1 MKGAGIISCSYLER
15 ARKLVISALD
25 ELGYVL
31 VDISEK
37 FARSDYLVSI
47 VVWRK
52 EGIGIDDCVR
62 ITKKLHPM
70 LETDSE
76 IPDYVRLEVSSPGI
90 DRKLHKLEELDIFK
104 GMEVTLHLAN
114 RTHMTGKSNG
124 IKDEKAIIDVDG
136 NELAIPLSDVTS
148 ARLVG

>member
-1 MKGAGIISCSYLER
+1 MDR
-15 ARKLVISALD
+15 ARRLVLSALD
-25 ELGYVL
+25 ELGYDL

-52 EGIGIDDCVR
+52 EGIGIEDCVR

-70 LETDSE
+70 LETDSI
-76 IPDYVRLEVSSPGI
+76 IPNYARLEVSSPGI
-90 DRKLHKLEELDIFK
+90 DRKLRKLDELNVFI
-104 GMEVTLHLAN
+104 GMEVTLHLTN
-114 RTHMTGKSNG
+114 KTHLTGKSKG
-124 IKDEKAIIDVDG
+124 TKDEKAIIDVDG
-136 NELAIPLSDVTS
+136 NVMAVPLSEVTS

>member
-1 MKGAGIISCSYLER
+1 LKGAGIISISYLER
-15 ARKLVISALD
+15 ARKLVLSALD

-47 VVWRK
+47 VVWK
-52 EGIGIDDCVR
+52 NSGIGIEDCVK

-70 LETDSE
+70 LENDSE
-76 IPDYVRLEVSSPGI
+76 IPTYVRLEVSSPGI
-90 DRKLHKLEELDIFK
+90 DRKLRNLEELNIFK
-104 GMEVTLHLAN
+104 GMEVTLHLTN

-124 IKDEKAIIDVDG
+124 IKDENAIIDVDG
-136 NELAIPLSDVTS
+136 NVMSVPLSEVTS
-148 ARLVG
+148 ARLIG